1 MRSGTVVVACAILV
15 GAAACGGPAQS
26 PMPGTPGSTT
36 PAVTP
41 ARSSSGPIDATPTA
55 AGSSALPAFAD
66 GEPLLLYSL
75 RTDLGG
81 GVFVMRP
88 DGSGRTQLATD
99 TAPGIYKAPD
109 WSPDGKHV
117 AFIEEN
123 AGQVLIA
130 HLDGSATEVLDVC
143 RAGVCD
149 NVAWS
154 PDGTRLAFTRYE
166 LTEGVEAPSA
176 SEIQVLTL
184 ATGAVT
190 TAVRLERP
198 LLADAARWSP
208 DGSQLVIQVDR
219 MDDEAYETGAA
230 IAIVDATGSDP
241 RYIVDF
247 EVFAG
252 EPDWSWAT
260 SEIAYS
266 VGLLG
271 LQRTP
276 PDDSVAFDL
285 FAIRPDG
292 TGARQVTNLA
302 DGGRL
307 LAPRWTPDG
316 RSLLAKQFDHMAG
329 GGRLV
334 DATTGSV
341 EPFVTGLEETRPLLR
356 PMSATP

>member
-1 MRSGTVVVACAILV
+1 MSSRSASTFVSCALLMV
-15 GAAACGGPAQS
+15 AACGGSTPSPA
-26 PMPGTPGSTT
+26 P
-36 PAVTP
+36 VTSAP
-41 ARSSSGPIDATPTA
+41 FTAAPPTSEVSRTPTSA
-55 AGSSALPAFAD
+55 PSGVAGLPKFAD
-66 GEPLLLYSL
+66 DEPLLLFSL

-88 DGSGRTQLATD
+88 DGTGRQQLATD

-109 WSPDGKHV
+109 WSPDGKDV

-123 AGQVLIA
+123 VGQILIA
-130 HLDGSATEVLDVC
+130 HLDGSPTEILEAC
-143 RAGVCD
+143 RTGVCD

-154 PDGTRLAFTRYE
+154 PDGTRLAFTRLE
-166 LTEGVEAPSA
+166 TTEGVDGPSA

-198 LLADAARWSP
+198 LLADVARWSP

-219 MDDEAYETGAA
+219 MDEAAYETGAA
-230 IAIVDATGSDP
+230 IAIVDAAGGEP
-241 RYIVDF
+241 QYLVDF

-252 EPDWSWAT
+252 NADWSWAT
-260 SEIAYS
+260 GEIVYE

-285 FAIRPDG
+285 FAIQPDG
-292 TGARQVTNLA
+292 SGARQVTHLA
-302 DGGRL
+302 NGGRL
-307 LAPRWTPDG
+307 HSPRWTRDG
-316 RSLLAKQFDHMAG
+316 LSILAKQFDHMAG

-334 DATTGSV
+334 DAVTGTV
-341 EPFVTGLEETRPLLR
+341 EPFMTGLNETRPLIR
-356 PMSATP
+356 PVAAGS